1 MHTVI
6 QSNKNTDMLAVVVQA
21 DLRDNLLFDRTLLLL
36 VCTCLGVVVL
46 DPIFGSR
53 MYNGFYLHDVFFD
66 VFCASRVG
74 FFFNI
79 YSSLILGARIGP
91 MYTLCV
97 VVCMGLIYS
106 LRVYMDNSK

>member
-6 QSNKNTDMLAVVVQA
+6 QSNKNTDVLAVVVQA

-66 VFCASRVG
+66 VFVRLALVVFSTYTRVS
-74 FFFNI
+74 FLVLV
-79 YSSLILGARIGP
+79 SVP
-91 MYTLCV
+91 CTLCV
-97 VVCMGLIYS
+97 WLCVW
-106 LRVYMDNSK
+106 D